1 MKVRIT
7 NPGKPGHMP
16 RLSNAET
23 GELLDLQITEVTIKA
38 KDDLPYAI
46 LTSIQ
51 PVIDIIAD
59 AEIKQ
64 VCPCCGKPVEDQKL
78 KTVIVKEAEDQ
89 GLLD

>member
-7 NPGKPGHMP
+7 NPGKPGYMTKI
-16 RLSNAET
+16 SNAET
-23 GELLDLQITEVTIKA
+23 GELLDLQVTEVTIKA
-38 KDDLPYAI
+38 KDDMPYAI

-51 PVIDIIAD
+51 PVVDIIAD

-64 VCPCCGKPVEDQKL
+64 VCPCCGRDVEQP
-78 KTVIVKEAEDQ
+78 KTLIEQVKEVEDQ